1 MSYKILRSHKD
12 YEHCEENIMIFKNHI
27 NKTVLGFQVRA
38 QPFLESSKG
47 LSSTVLSQLSGL

>member
-1 MSYKILRSHKD
+1 MSYKILRGHKD
-12 YEHCEENIMIFKNHI
+12 YEHCEENMIFKNHI

-38 QPFLESSKG
+38 QPFLESSKD

>member
-1 MSYKILRSHKD
+1 MSYKILRDHKD
-12 YEHCEENIMIFKNHI
+12 YEHCEENMIFKNHI